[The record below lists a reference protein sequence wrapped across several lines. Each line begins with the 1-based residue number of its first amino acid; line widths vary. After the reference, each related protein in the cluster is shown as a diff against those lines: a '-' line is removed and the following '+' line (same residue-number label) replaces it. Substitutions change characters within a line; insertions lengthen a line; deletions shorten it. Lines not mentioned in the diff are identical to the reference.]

1 MFSVYNFIRMDDEQ
15 IEKFI
20 KLYGE
25 GHGNFSLA
33 RVLPEYAEN
42 DARENENGEGLELRT
57 ILSGKVS
64 FDTED
69 LPPIPIYE
77 KMAKDGL
84 VFKIDWQSEDMI
96 EWGIGHGEVRDGAF
110 YHCIDFEE
118 TANYVREWTGE
129 EWDPSKSAF
138 AEEYSKLHYKK
149 P

>member
-1 MFSVYNFIRMDDEQ
+1 MFSVYNYITMDDEQ

-25 GHGNFSLA
+25 GDGNFSLA

-96 EWGIGHGEVRDGAF
+96 EWGIGHGEKW
-110 YHCIDFEE
+110 
-118 TANYVREWTGE
+118 N
-129 EWDPSKSAF
+129 PNKSAF
-138 AEEYSKLHYKK
+138 AEEYSKLQHKRL
-149 P
+149 